1 MSDIQYFNGNIT
13 DETIFR
19 YIEEQYERHAGSPY
33 FVWTATMQNHA
44 PYDDLSSVP
53 SEITFEDYNDPAA
66 QEYLN
71 LIYQSDKA
79 RGELIDYFRNK
90 DEEVIIVM
98 FGDHYPHIINFTEYL
113 YGKDVALLS
122 TEDYSRLRQT
132 PFLIWSNKG
141 VEAEKID
148 DISLNYLSNEV
159 MEAAGL
165 PKSRYQQEL
174 DKIRCDFPII
184 SSYGYKTADGE
195 WYSINDVADKYKDT
209 LNEYE
214 TVQYYRMFDK
224 KRDNSI
230 N

>member
-79 RGELIDYFRNK
+79 LGELIDYFGTR
-90 DEEVIIVM
+90 
-98 FGDHYPHIINFTEYL
+98 T
-113 YGKDVALLS
+113 
-122 TEDYSRLRQT
+122 
-132 PFLIWSNKG
+132 
-141 VEAEKID
+141 
-148 DISLNYLSNEV
+148 
-159 MEAAGL
+159 
-165 PKSRYQQEL
+165 
-174 DKIRCDFPII
+174 
-184 SSYGYKTADGE
+184 
-195 WYSINDVADKYKDT
+195 
-209 LNEYE
+209 
-214 TVQYYRMFDK
+214 
-224 KRDNSI
+224 KRS
-230 N
+230 